1 MKRLPVLVVVLVLL
15 VPRLSL
21 AQSSEGLAKLVPD
34 LFLTGITLPGGS
46 DPGSPHA
53 GHFTLGNPLF
63 GGSQPASQADA
74 AAIRA
79 IEAFGDRFRSQIAN
93 VPLGSS
99 SGGLTYVYDSTSGT
113 HTRRAQSFGPAF
125 TERAITIGRGKSNVG
140 FTYQHSTFDDF
151 AGEDLRGGAI
161 RFYLPHTDCCSAA
174 APPPSS
180 LVPGFEGD
188 LVEAKLDLKASNDTF
203 AFFGSYGV
211 TDRLDI
217 GVAIPIVHV
226 SLDARVHATI
236 IRLSSE
242 GSSLVHTFVQ
252 GQDET
257 ESDFANSGSATGIGD
272 IVLRSKYNFWN
283 KGDIGMAA
291 GLDLRLPTGKEE
303 DLLGLGTTQAKL
315 LFIVS
320 SGGESKFSPHFN
332 FGYTIS
338 GKGNTDVEFLFEP
351 LGASDEVN
359 YAGGVEFIAHPRLT
373 IVWDY
378 LGRTLID
385 AGKIEEVDQTYQFR
399 SPAGAT
405 AATPLQTSAVNP
417 LDNQPYRQLELRD
430 GSLNQQLMAIGAK
443 YNPRNSNVLL
453 TGNLLFQ
460 LNKAGLRDQ
469 MTFTFGFDWAF

>member
-1 MKRLPVLVVVLVLL
+1 MKRLPVLVIALVLL
-15 VPRLSL
+15 VPRFSF
-21 AQSSEGLAKLVPD
+21 AQASEGLAKLVPD
-34 LFLTGITLPGGS
+34 LFLIGITLPGA
-46 DPGSPHA
+46 DNPGAPHA
-53 GHFTLGNPLF
+53 GHFTLGNPTF
-63 GGSQPASQADA
+63 GGSQPASQVNA
-74 AAIRA
+74 ATVMA

-99 SGGLTYVYDSTSGT
+99 SGGLTYVYDSKSGT

-125 TERAITIGRGKSNVG
+125 TERAITIGKGRSNVG

-151 AGEDLRGGAI
+151 AGEDLRDGSI

-174 APPPSS
+174 APPPSA

-188 LVEAKLDLKASNDTF
+188 LVEAKLNLKASNDTF
-203 AFFGSYGV
+203 AFFGNFGV

-226 SLDARVHATI
+226 SLDAQVHATI

-242 GSSLVHTFVQ
+242 GTSLVHTFVQ
-252 GQDET
+252 GEDET
-257 ESDFANSGSATGIGD
+257 EADFADSGSATGIGD
-272 IVLRSKYNFWN
+272 ILLRSKYNFWN
-283 KGDIGMAA
+283 SGDFGMAA

-320 SGGESKFSPHFN
+320 SGGDKKIAPHFN

-351 LGASDEVN
+351 IGASDEVN

-378 LGRTLID
+378 IGRTLID
-385 AGKIEEVDQTYQFR
+385 AGKIEEVDQTFQFR

-405 AATPLQTSAVNP
+405 ATTPLQTSTINP
-417 LDNQPYRQLELRD
+417 LDAQPYRQLELSD
-430 GSLNQQLMAIGAK
+430 GSLNQQLMAIGGK
-443 YNPRNSNVLL
+443 FNPRNSNLL
-453 TGNLLFQ
+453 ITGNLLFQ